1 MSIAER
7 YKLPVLL
14 LSVMTLVSVDVAA
27 DVGRVKVSTGA
38 VHIEREGERLAAPVD
53 TVVRASDTLVT
64 GANGSVG
71 VTFIDNT
78 RVAAGPN
85 SVLAI
90 DRYRF
95 DQTTHAG
102 AFDATVK
109 RGTLAVIS
117 GKLAKHSPEAVTV
130 RTPSMIMGVRGTEFV
145 VYAGE

>member
-1 MSIAER
+1 MCS
-7 YKLPVLL
+7 VLVL
-14 LSVMTLVSVDVAA
+14 AAASAAA
-27 DVGRVKVSTGA
+27 DVGRVKVSSGP
-38 VHIEREGERLAAPVD
+38 VFIERGGQRMPAPVD
-53 TVVRASDTLVT
+53 TLVQSSDTIVT

-90 DRYRF
+90 NRYDF

-102 AFDATVK
+102 GFDATLR
-109 RGTLAVIS
+109 RGTLGVVS
-117 GKLAKHSPEAVTV
+117 GKMAKQSPEAVTI
-130 RTPSMIMGVRGTEFV
+130 RSPSMVLGVRGTEFV

>member
-14 LSVMTLVSVDVAA
+14 FSAMTLVSIDVAA
-27 DVGRVKVSTGA
+27 DIGRVKVSSGP

-64 GANGSVG
+64 GASGSVG

-117 GKLAKHSPEAVTV
+117 GKLAKQSPDAVTV